1 MRALK
6 PKPPLRAA
14 KAHQGFTLIELMVA
28 LLLGM
33 LSVLVIT
40 QVLLESEGRKR
51 AVSMGGDAQTNGAI
65 SLYTLQ
71 QEIQMAGYGMAAS
84 PEALGCDV
92 RAQYGTFSPF
102 AFTLA
107 PVVIADGAS
116 GAPDSITVLRSRTAR
131 FSLPMV
137 LSEAHLP
144 TDEHFTVASSFGA
157 AAGDMMI
164 AIPKAQNPA
173 STWCTLLKVTD
184 DPSIPAAHLTSTNVP
199 HVPGNLAKWNQ
210 NTLLP
215 AAGYLKDDYLLSM
228 ESVIRRTYSIS
239 ANNLQLSELSAAD
252 GSTMPPRDL
261 YPQIV
266 NLQALYGKG
275 SLDAGGNIHVD
286 AYDNVTPASNAEWRR
301 VVAIRIALVARSNQY
316 EKDAVTGA
324 APKWDVGS
332 AVPVTGPATSTCNG
346 TSTCIDL
353 KVNHLADWDHYRYK
367 VFDTIVPLRN
377 VLWNSN

>member
-6 PKPPLRAA
+6 SRPALRPA
-14 KAHQGFTLIELMVA
+14 KAQQGFTLIELMVA
-28 LLLGM
+28 LLLG
-33 LSVLVIT
+33 LLTVLVIT
-40 QVLLESEGRKR
+40 QVLFESEGRKR
-51 AVSMGGDAQTNGAI
+51 TVSMGSDAQTNGAM

-71 QEIQMAGYGMAAS
+71 QDIQMAGYGLTAS
-84 PEALGCDV
+84 PDALGCDV

-107 PVVIADGAS
+107 PVVIGDGAA
-116 GAPDSITVLRSRTAR
+116 GAPDTITVLRGRTAR
-131 FSLPMV
+131 FALPMV

-144 TDEHFTVASSFGA
+144 TDDHFTVGSSFGA
-157 AAGDMMI
+157 IAGNMMI
-164 AIPKAQNPA
+164 AVPKVQDPA
-173 STWCTLLKVTD
+173 TWCSLVKVTD
-184 DPSIPAAHLTSTNVP
+184 DPSAPATQLTPTNVP
-199 HVPGNLAKWNQ
+199 HVAGNSAKWNQ
-210 NTLLP
+210 NAILP
-215 AAGYLKDDYLLSM
+215 AAGYVKGDYLLNM
-228 ESVIRRTYSIS
+228 ESVIRRTYAVG
-239 ANNLQLSELSAAD
+239 ANNSLQAAELSPAD
-252 GSTMPPRDL
+252 GSTSQKDL

-286 AYDNVTPASNAEWRR
+286 TYDNATPTTNADWRR
-301 VVAIRIALVARSNQY
+301 VVSIRIALVARSNQY
-316 EKDAVTGA
+316 EKTAVTTA

-332 AVPVTGPATSTCNG
+332 AVLVTGPATSPCNG

-353 KVNHLADWDHYRYK
+353 KVNHLPDWDHYRYK